1 MMLTEK
7 NRDIHN
13 ANCTLYTLVY
23 MPARKKCHKRL
34 PSDYAWGVER
44 ETVFLFFLYSVHIFQ
59 ISHADIQYFKVWENE
74 ILLNGR

>member
-13 ANCTLYTLVY
+13 ANCTLHTLVY

-34 PSDYAWGVER
+34 PSDYAWGVE
-44 ETVFLFFLYSVHIFQ
+44 
-59 ISHADIQYFKVWENE
+59 
-74 ILLNGR
+74 